1 MLVVEA
7 TLPLWCAAALVPA
20 AKPVAARRDVLLGAA
35 AAAATT
41 ATSGPSAAVAN
52 TAVPKSAVGVTES
65 GVKYFDVKEG
75 NGGSPRPGQLVIVK
89 YKGFLS
95 DGKMFDSSDGPGRK
109 PIAAKFKAK
118 PAQLLP
124 GWEEVLETMRVG
136 GTRVAQVQPCA
147 PWAGGMAPRVF
158 PIGTRARPARL
169 LSRSAHAPRR
179 RSRRSWRT
187 ARRASAS
194 KTARALCRRT
204 SGCNSNSRSNVLPSR
219 PYSHELSD
227 AQTDGDARRRA
238 RHATGHVTT

>member
-20 AKPVAARRDVLLGAA
+20 AKPVAARRDVLLGVA
-35 AAAATT
+35 AAAATA

-89 YKGFLS
+89 YQGFLS
-95 DGKMFDSSDGPGRK
+95 DGRMFDSSDGPGRK

-136 GTRVAQVQPCA
+136 GTRVAQVPPELAYGKKGICLEDGSCLVPPDERLQFELTLERIA
-147 PWAGGMAPRVF
+147 ES
-158 PIGTRARPARL
+158 PI
-169 LSRSAHAPRR
+169 
-179 RSRRSWRT
+179 
-187 ARRASAS
+187 
-194 KTARALCRRT
+194 
-204 SGCNSNSRSNVLPSR
+204 
-219 PYSHELSD
+219 
-227 AQTDGDARRRA
+227 
-238 RHATGHVTT
+238 